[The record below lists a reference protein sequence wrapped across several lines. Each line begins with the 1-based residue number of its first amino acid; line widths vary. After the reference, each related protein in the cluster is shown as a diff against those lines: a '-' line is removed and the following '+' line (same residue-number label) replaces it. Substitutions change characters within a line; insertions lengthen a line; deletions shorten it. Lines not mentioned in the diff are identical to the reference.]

1 MKKLMSIMIVA
12 AVPTLFAAWPAQ
24 AVDYFKDS
32 GVKVSGEPSNGRIH
46 IKGAPADIE
55 NYVRGMGMMSCPDQ
69 LKNAS
74 GATCNLNW
82 PVDVQRISPT
92 EAVLQLDMKAVA
104 EGKRAFNFESDGLW
118 SQAFAGK
125 AGENVVVESSESGQG
140 YCHYTYIGDM
150 PAGSYTPYKPE
161 RCSEQTAQTAV
172 AQAIKPAAAPAATAA
187 PVAKKPV
194 AKKPVA
200 KKPPHIPH
208 HDKKVVVAK
217 TDTTRAS
224 VGEID
229 TTEPLDEQTLQQ
241 KSRKILKRI
250 AKLEESVAA
259 LERSVGVP
267 VQGETVLGLLKN
279 IDKKATPPEPKPIKA
294 FWDKWNE
301 QLLGLILAVLVFVC
315 IAIVVSAVRFI
326 WGAWKRH
333 KKNDATSTPEA

>member
-1 MKKLMSIMIVA
+1 MKKLMSIMIVG
-12 AVPTLFAAWPAQ
+12 AVATLFAAWPAQ

-46 IKGAPADIE
+46 IKGAPADID

-118 SQAFAGK
+118 SQAFASK
-125 AGENVVVESSESGQG
+125 AGENVVVESSEGGQG
-140 YCHYTYIGDM
+140 YCHYTYIGDL

-161 RCSEQTAQTAV
+161 LCSEQTAQPAV
-172 AQAIKPAAAPAATAA
+172 AKAIKPAAAPVATAA
-187 PVAKKPV
+187 PAAKKP
-194 AKKPVA
+194 AA
-200 KKPPHIPH
+200 KKPPRIPH
-208 HDKKVVVAK
+208 HEKKLVVAK

-229 TTEPLDEQTLQQ
+229 KTEPLDEQTLQE

-250 AKLEESVAA
+250 AKIEESVAA
-259 LERSVGVP
+259 LEKSVGVP
-267 VQGETVLGLLKN
+267 AQGETVVGLLKN
-279 IDKKATPPEPKPIKA
+279 IDKKATPPEPKPIQA

-301 QLLGLILAVLVFVC
+301 QLLGLILAVLIFVC
-315 IAIVVSAVRFI
+315 VAILVSVVRFI
-326 WGAWKRH
+326 WGAWKKH
-333 KKNDATSTPEA
+333 KKNGEASTPEA